1 MSKLR
6 PRQVRISELTSHAV
20 IVIVWGKSMNTKP
33 FCVTKPSTSSDFKNY
48 IPSILSAPAKCLGR
62 IINGSLTDR
71 NSIDELQQ
79 KLVLDLNTVNK
90 SSYEGIQKLWI
101 LQHLLILRVQWSLL
115 IYKISISRT
124 LFMEKKVSKYI
135 KKRLN
140 IHSSTRDLSFY
151 SSISPCP

>member
-1 MSKLR
+1 MDTR
-6 PRQVRISELTSHAV
+6 P
-20 IVIVWGKSMNTKP
+20 
-33 FCVTKPSTSSDFKNY
+33 FYVTKPTPSDFTNY
-48 IPSILSAPAKCLGR
+48 IPSIHSVPVKFFGT

-71 NSIDELQQ
+71 NSIDELRQ
-79 KLVLDLNTVNK
+79 KLVLDFNTVNK

-101 LQHLLILRVQWSLL
+101 LQHLLILWVQWSLL
-115 IYKISISRT
+115 IYKISISHT

-151 SSISPCP
+151 SSISPCPYL